1 MAEGRGGAPPGGSGD
16 SPRATAPDGAGRAPT
31 PPARAERQPY
41 AFEQRPPGIPEDAAW
56 GSIGKPLRRVD
67 ARGKVTG
74 ETVYADDLALPG
86 MLHMKLVRSS
96 VPHARILGVD
106 ASRALATE
114 GVRCVLTGKDFPVPF
129 GILPVSQD
137 EHALCTDR
145 VRFVG
150 DPVAAVVA
158 ADELTAEEAGRLV
171 EVRYEPLA
179 TIASPEE
186 ALARPEPR
194 IHDYGDH
201 GNVHKAVALDFGD
214 VPAALA
220 SAEHVLEDCF
230 FYQGNTHLA
239 LEQHATVAYLD
250 RDGKLTIFSSTQT
263 PHYLHRAAAKVLG
276 IPAGRLR
283 VIAPPQGGGFGG
295 KTDPFNHEIV
305 AARAAM
311 VTGSPVKITLTREE
325 VFYCHRG
332 RHPVLMRM
340 RTGVGRDGRIVG
352 HSVETLLDGGAYGSY
367 GVASTFYTGALE
379 TVTYRIPR
387 YRFRGCRTFTNKPPC
402 GPKRGHG
409 TPQPRFGLEV
419 HVDKLCEQ
427 LGRDPA
433 EWRIENA
440 VEPGSLTANWL
451 KVRTTGLVRCIEA
464 VVAAS
469 GWKQRFRRLGRGR
482 GLGLASSA
490 YMCGAGLPIYFNEMP
505 HSGVQLLL
513 DRSGGVTAFCGAS
526 EVGQGSD
533 NVLAVLVA
541 EVLGIAIEDV
551 RVVTGDTALGPVD
564 LGSYSSRVTLMM
576 GNAAVEAA
584 ARARDRLAEAAAAR
598 LEIPPSRVGFG
609 GGRVFDVAAP
619 DRGIPFAE
627 AVQRAEAAGGT
638 VGTVGSYRPPPAPGT
653 YKGGGVGPSPAYSYS
668 AAIVEVEVDEATGI
682 VRVAKVWV
690 AHDIGRAL
698 NPVLVRGQVEGS
710 VYMGLGE
717 ALMEEQSFR
726 RLPPR
731 LSPALVHQ
739 APSML
744 EYKSPAT
751 VDMPEIETLLVEGP
765 EPNAP
770 FGAKEVGQGPL
781 LPIPPAVANAVYD
794 AVRVRVD
801 EVPVTPEKVLAALR
815 SPTRR
820 HGPGA
825 FPSID
830 WPEALRV
837 PPPWE
842 GGDGGAVNQK
852 QRKTPLPNPLPRGE
866 RESTVAALPAEE
878 RESALPELKR

>member
-1 MAEGRGGAPPGGSGD
+1 MA
-16 SPRATAPDGAGRAPT
+16 SPSESTAARAGQPATRAQ
-31 PPARAERQPY
+31 PPAGPAPAVA
-41 AFEQRPPGIPEDAAW
+41 AFGAV
-56 GSIGKPLRRVD
+56 GKPLRRVD
-67 ARGKVTG
+67 GRAKVTG
-74 ETVYADDLALPG
+74 ETRFADDLSMPG
-86 MLHMKLVRSS
+86 MLFMKLTRST
-96 VPHARILGVD
+96 VPHARILEVD
-106 ASRALATE
+106 VAAALAVP
-114 GVRCVLTGKDFPVPF
+114 GVRAVLTGRDFPVPY

-137 EHALCTDR
+137 EHALCTDA

-158 ADELTAEEAGRLV
+158 SDELAAEEAARLV
-171 EVRYEPLA
+171 AVRYEPLA
-179 TIASPEE
+179 TIATPEE
-186 ALARPEPR
+186 ALATSEPR
-194 IHDYGDH
+194 IHQYGDG
-201 GNVHKAVALDFGD
+201 GNVHKTVAFDFGD

-220 SAEHVLEDCF
+220 SAERVFEDLF
-230 FYQGNTHLA
+230 FYQGSTHLA
-239 LEQHATVAYLD
+239 LEQHATLAYLD
-250 RDGKLTIFSSTQT
+250 PDGRVTIATSTQV

-276 IPAGRLR
+276 LPPARVR
-283 VIAPPQGGGFGG
+283 VIAQPQGGGFGG
-295 KTDPFNHEIV
+295 KTDILNHEIV

-311 VTGSPVKITLTREE
+311 VTGRPVKIALTREE

-332 RHPVLMRM
+332 RHPTLMRL
-340 RTGVGRDGRIVG
+340 RTGVGKDGHILG

-379 TVTYRIPR
+379 TVTYRMDR

-419 HVDKLCEQ
+419 HLDKICEA

-433 EWRIENA
+433 EWRIQNA
-440 VEPGSLTANWL
+440 VEEGSLTANWM
-451 KVRTTGLVRCIEA
+451 KVRTTGLKDCLEA

-469 GWKQRFRRLGRGR
+469 GWRERRGRLGRGR
-482 GLGLASSA
+482 GLGIASSA
-490 YMCGAGLPIYFNEMP
+490 YMCGAGLPIYFNDMP

-513 DRSGGVTAFCGAS
+513 DRGGGVTVSCGAA

-533 NVLAVLVA
+533 TVLAVLVA
-541 EVLGIAIEDV
+541 EVLGLDLADV
-551 RVVTGDTALGPVD
+551 KVVTGDTALGPVD

-584 ARARDRLAEAAAAR
+584 GRARDRLAAAAAQK
-598 LEIPPSRVGFG
+598 LEIPVERVGFG
-609 GGRVFDVAAP
+609 GGRVFDVSDP
-619 DRGIPFAE
+619 ERGMSFAE

-638 VGTVGSYRPPPAPGT
+638 VGTVGSYRPPPPPSR

-668 AAIVEVEVDEATGI
+668 AAVAEVAVDEATGV
-682 VRVAKVWV
+682 VRVAKVWI

-717 ALMEEQSFR
+717 ALMEEQEFV

-731 LSPALVHQ
+731 LSRALVHR

-751 VDMPEIETLLVEGP
+751 VDMPQVETILVECP
-765 EPNAP
+765 EPNGP

-781 LPIPPAVANAVYD
+781 LPIPPAVANAVHD
-794 AVRVRVD
+794 AVGIRVD
-801 EVPVTPEKVLAALR
+801 EVPITPEKVMAALESR
-815 SPTRR
+815 SRR
-820 HGPGA
+820 YGPES
-825 FPSID
+825 FPAVP
-830 WPEALRV
+830 WPEALVV

-842 GGDGGAVNQK
+842 GGDGGAVNE
-852 QRKTPLPNPLPRGE
+852 PRRAGKPG
-866 RESTVAALPAEE
+866 R
-878 RESALPELKR
+878 RPEVVKP

>member
-1 MAEGRGGAPPGGSGD
+1 MADRSERGPG
-16 SPRATAPDGAGRAPT
+16 PRASFGAV
-31 PPARAERQPY
+31 
-41 AFEQRPPGIPEDAAW
+41 
-56 GSIGKPLRRVD
+56 GKPLRRVD
-67 ARGKVTG
+67 GRAKVTG
-74 ETVYADDLALPG
+74 ETRFADDLSMPG
-86 MLHMKLVRSS
+86 MLFMKLARAS
-96 VPHARILGVD
+96 VPHARILEVD
-106 ASRALATE
+106 ASRALAAE
-114 GVRCVLTGKDFPVPF
+114 GVRAVLTGKEFPVPF

-137 EHALCTDR
+137 EHALCTDK

-158 ADELTAEEAGRLV
+158 ADELAAEEAARLV
-171 EVRYEPLA
+171 AVRYEPLP

-186 ALARPEPR
+186 ALATPEPR
-194 IHDYGDH
+194 IHDHGDA

-214 VPAALA
+214 VPGALA
-220 SAEHVLEDCF
+220 SAEHVFEDHF
-230 FYQGNTHLA
+230 FYQGSNHLA
-239 LEQHATVAYLD
+239 LEQHATLAYLD
-250 RDGKLTIFSSTQT
+250 PDGRVVIASSTQV
-263 PHYLHRAAAKVLG
+263 PHYLHRAAARVLG
-276 IPAGRLR
+276 LPPAGIRI
-283 VIAPPQGGGFGG
+283 IAQPQGGGFGG
-295 KTDPFNHEIV
+295 KTDLFGHEIV
-305 AARAAM
+305 AAKAALI
-311 VTGSPVKITLTREE
+311 TGRPVKISLTREE

-332 RHPVLMRM
+332 RHPVRMRM
-340 RTGVGRDGRIVG
+340 RTGVGKDGRILG

-379 TVTYRIPR
+379 TVTYRMER

-419 HVDKLCEQ
+419 HLDKICER

-440 VEPGSLTANWL
+440 VEPGSLTANWM
-451 KVRTTGLVRCIEA
+451 KVRTIGLKECLEA

-482 GLGLASSA
+482 GLGIASSA
-490 YMCGAGLPIYFNEMP
+490 YMCGAGLPIYFNDMP

-513 DRSGGVTAFCGAS
+513 DRGGGVTVSCGAA

-533 NVLAVLVA
+533 NVLAVIVA
-541 EVLGIAIEDV
+541 EVLGLHPADV

-584 ARARDRLAEAAAAR
+584 TRARERLAAAAAAR
-598 LEIPPSRVGFG
+598 LEVPAERIGFG
-609 GGRVFDVAAP
+609 EGRVFDVSDP
-619 DRGIPFAE
+619 DRGLSFAE

-638 VGTVGSYRPPPAPGT
+638 VGTVGSYRPPPPPSR

-668 AAIVEVEVDEATGI
+668 AAVVEVEVDEATGV
-682 VRVAKVWV
+682 VRVAKVWI

-717 ALMEEQSFR
+717 ALMEEQEFR

-731 LSPALVHQ
+731 LSRALVHQ

-744 EYKSPAT
+744 EYKSPGT
-751 VDMPEIETLLVEGP
+751 LDMPEVETILVEGP
-765 EPNAP
+765 EPNGP

-801 EVPVTPEKVLAALR
+801 EVPITPEKVLAALD
-815 SPTRR
+815 SASRR
-820 HGPGA
+820 YGPGE
-825 FPSID
+825 FPSVP
-830 WPEALRV
+830 WPEPLLV

-842 GGDGGAVNQK
+842 GGDGGALNEPK
-852 QRKTPLPNPLPRGE
+852 RKDR
-866 RESTVAALPAEE
+866 PA
-878 RESALPELKR
+878 RRPEAVKP

>member
-1 MAEGRGGAPPGGSGD
+1 V
-16 SPRATAPDGAGRAPT
+16 
-31 PPARAERQPY
+31 
-41 AFEQRPPGIPEDAAW
+41 
-56 GSIGKPLRRVD
+56 GKPLRRVD
-67 ARGKVTG
+67 GRAKVTG
-74 ETVYADDLALPG
+74 ETRFADDLSMPG
-86 MLHMKLVRSS
+86 MLFMKLARAS
-96 VPHARILGVD
+96 VPHARILEVD
-106 ASRALATE
+106 AARALAVE
-114 GVRCVLTGKDFPVPF
+114 GVRAVLTGKEFPVPF

-137 EHALCTDR
+137 EHALCTDK

-158 ADELTAEEAGRLV
+158 ADELAAEEAARLV
-171 EVRYEPLA
+171 AVRYEPLP
-179 TIASPEE
+179 TIGSPEE
-186 ALARPEPR
+186 ALATPEPR
-194 IHDYGDH
+194 IHDHGDS

-214 VPAALA
+214 VPGALA
-220 SAEHVLEDCF
+220 SAEHVFEDHF
-230 FYQGNTHLA
+230 FYQGSNHLA
-239 LEQHATVAYLD
+239 LEQHATLAYLD
-250 RDGKLTIFSSTQT
+250 PDGRVVIASSTQV

-276 IPAGRLR
+276 LPPARIR
-283 VIAPPQGGGFGG
+283 IIAQPQGGGFGG
-295 KTDPFNHEIV
+295 KTDLFGHEIV
-305 AARAAM
+305 AARAALI
-311 VTGSPVKITLTREE
+311 TGRPVKISLTREE

-332 RHPVLMRM
+332 RHPVRMRM
-340 RTGVGRDGRIVG
+340 RTGVGKDGRILG

-379 TVTYRIPR
+379 TVTYRMER

-419 HVDKLCEQ
+419 HLDKICER

-440 VEPGSLTANWL
+440 VEAGSLTANWM
-451 KVRTTGLVRCIEA
+451 KVRTIGLKECLEA

-482 GLGLASSA
+482 GLGIASSA
-490 YMCGAGLPIYFNEMP
+490 YMCGAGLPIYFNDMP

-513 DRSGGVTAFCGAS
+513 DRGGGVTVSCGAA

-533 NVLAVLVA
+533 NVLAVIVA
-541 EVLGIAIEDV
+541 EVLGLDPADV

-584 ARARDRLAEAAAAR
+584 TRARERLAAAAAAR
-598 LEIPPSRVGFG
+598 LEVPVERVGFG
-609 GGRVFDVAAP
+609 EGRVFDVSDP
-619 DRGIPFAE
+619 DRGLSFAE

-638 VGTVGSYRPPPAPGT
+638 VGTVGSYRPPPPPSR

-668 AAIVEVEVDEATGI
+668 AAVVEVEVDEATGV
-682 VRVAKVWV
+682 VRVAKVWI

-717 ALMEEQSFR
+717 ALMEEQEFR

-731 LSPALVHQ
+731 LSRALVHQ

-744 EYKSPAT
+744 EYKSPGT
-751 VDMPEIETLLVEGP
+751 LDMPEVETILVEGP
-765 EPNAP
+765 EPNGP

-801 EVPVTPEKVLAALR
+801 EVPITPEKVLAALD
-815 SPTRR
+815 SASRR
-820 HGPGA
+820 YGPGE
-825 FPSID
+825 FPSVP
-830 WPEALRV
+830 WPEPLLV

-842 GGDGGAVNQK
+842 GGDGGALNEPK
-852 QRKTPLPNPLPRGE
+852 RKDR
-866 RESTVAALPAEE
+866 PA
-878 RESALPELKR
+878 RRPEAVKP